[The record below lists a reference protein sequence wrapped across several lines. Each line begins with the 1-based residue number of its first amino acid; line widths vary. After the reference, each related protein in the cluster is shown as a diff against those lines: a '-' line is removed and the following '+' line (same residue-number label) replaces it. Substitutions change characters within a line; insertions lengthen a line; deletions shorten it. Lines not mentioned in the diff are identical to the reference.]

1 MQSKQRVTISRGN
14 RKLGAI
20 MNISTEPERYCPKDI
35 SASYDGSHAEDEEKQ
50 RDDGRAEEVS
60 LTAFRIPN
68 SSSGGGPVHG
78 NGMQGWNMGGNVVWI
93 CLFGVVLIIAL
104 ALIFR
109 TRR

>member
-50 RDDGRAEEVS
+50 RDDGRAEK
-60 LTAFRIPN
+60 
-68 SSSGGGPVHG
+68 
-78 NGMQGWNMGGNVVWI
+78 
-93 CLFGVVLIIAL
+93 
-104 ALIFR
+104 
-109 TRR
+109 